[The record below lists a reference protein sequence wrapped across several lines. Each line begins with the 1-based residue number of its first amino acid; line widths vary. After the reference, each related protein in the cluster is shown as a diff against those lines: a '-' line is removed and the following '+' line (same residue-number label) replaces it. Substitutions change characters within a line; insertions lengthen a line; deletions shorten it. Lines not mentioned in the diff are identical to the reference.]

1 MNHLDGKRKDIL
13 IPLIMDIVV
22 ILLSVGAPI
31 YSAVRGGLSPNMLGQ
46 LQYFYLLIAAIL
58 LILLLRDVITSHRE
72 AKKAGKL
79 LYGGRYQPSVM
90 QDQMVYRCLFL
101 IVFIFLLIFR
111 PKAGALCVLLSAA
124 ALYFILDMQL
134 ILMMHAP
141 GVYEN
146 GVYFFGTFYSWD
158 KIRSY
163 NIREAHRN
171 IKFNVSN
178 EQKKLFSTGDVV
190 IIMDDVNQTQPVL
203 KQHVSL
209 KD

>member
-1 MNHLDGKRKDIL
+1 MLSLPTGRQKKPVNCYTAADISR
-13 IPLIMDIVV
+13 
-22 ILLSVGAPI
+22 LLCRIKWSIAVCSLSFLFFCSFFAQRQAPFAF
-31 YSAVRGGLSPNMLGQ
+31 SS
-46 LQYFYLLIAAIL
+46 
-58 LILLLRDVITSHRE
+58 
-72 AKKAGKL
+72 
-79 LYGGRYQPSVM
+79 
-90 QDQMVYRCLFL
+90 
-101 IVFIFLLIFR
+101 
-111 PKAGALCVLLSAA
+111 
-124 ALYFILDMQL
+124 ALYFILDMRL

>member
-22 ILLSVGAPI
+22 ILLSAGAPI

-58 LILLLRDVITSHRE
+58 LILLLRDVISSHRE

-124 ALYFILDMQL
+124 ALYFILDMRL

-141 GVYEN
+141 GIYEN
-146 GVYFFGTFYSWD
+146 GIYFFGTFYSWD